1 MGKGKAN
8 APAKPG
14 RRARRRAETREKIF
28 RAALGLIAERGLGAV
43 TVEDITE
50 AADVGKGTFF
60 NYFPSKEHIF
70 EAFGEMQVGKIEAM
84 LAEVREGRRSVRDA
98 VVTLPRLLAE
108 EPGRSPRIMQSLI
121 LALQTS
127 RAMREIFRRKI
138 MTGRR
143 MMAQILALGQRRGEI
158 RRDIAAQELARAV
171 QQAFFGAML
180 MWSLDE
186 SGTLARRF
194 AETLDMVWPG
204 VRKGSGK

>member
-1 MGKGKAN
+1 MGKGKA
-8 APAKPG
+8 KPG
-14 RRARRRAETREKIF
+14 RRERRRAETREKIF
-28 RAALGLIAERGLGAV
+28 RAALGLYAARGLGAV

-60 NYFPSKEHIF
+60 NYFPSKEHVF
-70 EAFGEMQVGKIEAM
+70 EAFGEMQIGKIEAT
-84 LAEVREGRRSVRDA
+84 LADVRNGKLSVRQA

-127 RAMREIFRRKI
+127 RPMREIFQRKI
-138 MTGRR
+138 LTGRR
-143 MMAQILALGQRRGEI
+143 MMAEILALGQRRGEI
-158 RRDIAAQELARAV
+158 RRDVPAAELARAV

-186 SGTLARRF
+186 TGTLARRF
-194 AETLDMVWPG
+194 AETLEMVWPG
-204 VRKGSGK
+204 VRRN